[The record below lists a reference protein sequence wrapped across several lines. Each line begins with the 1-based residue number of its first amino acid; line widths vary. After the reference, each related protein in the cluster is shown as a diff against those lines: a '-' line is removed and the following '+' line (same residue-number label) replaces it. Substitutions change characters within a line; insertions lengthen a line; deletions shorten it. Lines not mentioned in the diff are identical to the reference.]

1 MSYEYD
7 ENQKEH
13 YVEFFK
19 SMKTI
24 ILCGGLGTRISEETI
39 IKPKPMIEIGGY
51 PIVWHIM
58 KWYHQFGF
66 NEFILALGY
75 KGDYIKDYFL
85 NYRNK
90 KSDLTLDYS
99 GNCINFINEN
109 LENWKLS
116 LINTGE
122 FSMTGGRLLRLKNL
136 FEDGEIF
143 MLTYG
148 DGVSNIDIEKLVKFH
163 KSHGKIATISAVRP
177 PVRFGELFI
186 ENSGIVSSFQE
197 KPQAGNG
204 WINGGFFVFDTRVFK
219 FVQSDKT
226 LLERE
231 PLEELAN
238 LNELVAF
245 KHEGF
250 WQCMDTIRDRDFLQE
265 LWTNNQAPWKP
276 KI

>member
-1 MSYEYD
+1 
-7 ENQKEH
+7 
-13 YVEFFK
+13 
-19 SMKTI
+19 MKTI

-58 KWYHQFGF
+58 KWYHQFGY
-66 NEFILALGY
+66 NDFILALGY
-75 KGDYIKDYFL
+75 KGDYIKEYFL

-90 KSDLTLDYS
+90 KSDLSLDYS
-99 GNCINFINEN
+99 INSVDFINEN

-122 FSMTGGRLLRLKNL
+122 LTMTGGRLLRLKNL
-136 FEDGEIF
+136 FEDGELF

-148 DGVSNIDIEKLVKFH
+148 DGVSNIDIDKLVKFH

-186 ENSGIVSSFQE
+186 EDNGIVSSFQE

-204 WINGGFFVFDTRVFK
+204 WINGGFFVFDTRVFN
-219 FVQSDKT
+219 FIENDKT

-231 PLEELAN
+231 PLEMLAN
-238 LNELVAF
+238 TNELVAF
-245 KHEGF
+245 KHDGF

-265 LWTNNQAPWKP
+265 LWTKNEAPWKI
-276 KI
+276 KL

>member
-1 MSYEYD
+1 
-7 ENQKEH
+7 
-13 YVEFFK
+13 
-19 SMKTI
+19 MKTV

-58 KWYHQFGF
+58 KWYHQFGY
-66 NEFILALGY
+66 NDFILALGY
-75 KGDYIKDYFL
+75 KGDYIKEYFL

-90 KSDLTLDYS
+90 KSDITLDYS
-99 GNCINFINEN
+99 SNSVSFINEN

-122 FSMTGGRLLRLKNL
+122 LTMTGGRLLRLKNL
-136 FEDGEIF
+136 FKDGELF

-148 DGVSNIDIEKLVKFH
+148 DGVSNIDIDKLVKFH

-186 ENSGIVSSFQE
+186 DDNGIVSSFQE

-204 WINGGFFVFDTRVFK
+204 WINGGFFVFDTRVFN
-219 FVQSDKT
+219 FIENDKT

-231 PLEELAN
+231 PLEKLAN
-238 LNELVAF
+238 SNELVAF
-245 KHEGF
+245 KHDDF

-265 LWTNNQAPWKP
+265 LWTKNQAPWK
-276 KI
+276 I

>member
-1 MSYEYD
+1 
-7 ENQKEH
+7 
-13 YVEFFK
+13 
-19 SMKTI
+19 MKTI
-24 ILCGGLGTRISEETI
+24 ILCGGLGTRISEETTI
-39 IKPKPMIEIGGY
+39 RPKPMIEIGGY

-58 KWYHQFGF
+58 KWYYKFGF
-66 NEFILALGY
+66 NDFVLALGY

-90 KSDLTLDYS
+90 KSDLLLDYS
-99 GNCINFINEN
+99 SNHVHFTNEN
-109 LENWKLS
+109 MENWKLS

-122 FSMTGGRLLRLKNL
+122 LTMTGGRLLRLKNL
-136 FEDGEIF
+136 FIDGELF

-148 DGVSNIDIEKLVKFH
+148 DGVSNIDIEQLVKFH

-177 PVRFGELFI
+177 PVRFGELII
-186 ENSGIVSSFQE
+186 ENNGIVSSFQE

-204 WINGGFFVFDTRVFK
+204 WINGGFFIFDTRVFN
-219 FVQSDKT
+219 FIENDKT

-231 PLEELAN
+231 PLEELSK
-238 LNELVAF
+238 LNELVAY

-265 LWTNNQAPWKP
+265 LWTKNQAPWET

>member
-1 MSYEYD
+1 
-7 ENQKEH
+7 
-13 YVEFFK
+13 
-19 SMKTI
+19 MKTI

-58 KWYHQFGF
+58 KWYHQFGY
-66 NEFILALGY
+66 NDFILALGY
-75 KGDYIKDYFL
+75 KGDYIKEYFL

-90 KSDLTLDYS
+90 KSDLSLDYS
-99 GNCINFINEN
+99 INRVDFINEN

-122 FSMTGGRLLRLKNL
+122 LTMTGGRLLRLKNL
-136 FEDGEIF
+136 FEDGELF

-148 DGVSNIDIEKLVKFH
+148 DGVSNIDIDKLVKFH

-186 ENSGIVSSFQE
+186 EENDIVSSFQE

-204 WINGGFFVFDTRVFK
+204 WINGGFFVFDTRIFN
-219 FVQSDKT
+219 FIENDNT

-231 PLEELAN
+231 PLEMLSN
-238 LNELVAF
+238 SNELVAF
-245 KHEGF
+245 KHDGF

-265 LWTNNQAPWKP
+265 LWTKNQAPWK
-276 KI
+276 I